1 MQINRPLIW
10 ILASY
15 LAGILLKGI
24 NLYIGVAILGVI
36 LFLILLQLIYVHKSN
51 SKMSSYYFLTLLP
64 FAFILGY
71 YLTNMQLK
79 PSSMDT
85 MFEEDMEITLLGEVI
100 AIEENSEYQRLTLQK
115 ARMITENVS
124 ELTNAYIS
132 NKILVYNSNI
142 LKFRLGN
149 ILKVSGTLKK
159 FQTASNPGQFNEYQ
173 YYKNK
178 KFDYKMNA
186 KIISVEDDNYN
197 IFYDKLY
204 NLKLKFR
211 QVYNSILT
219 EKESGIISAMI
230 LGDTNALDEDV
241 SLLYKQNGISHMIA
255 ISGLHVSLLGLTLF
269 KLMRRLGIHI
279 LPSTFASIFLLY
291 SYGILTGFGV
301 STNRSIVMLILY
313 MISLLAG
320 RTYDLMSSTALSAL
334 LILIQNPMELF
345 NAGFLLSFGAIA
357 AIGTIFQVL
366 KKMTSTENSM
376 IESLLMCISIQFVT
390 TPILLYY
397 FYEIPTYSVF
407 INLIIIPLSSL
418 VILLAVIAVILGLV
432 YLPLGIFFIGG
443 VHFLLIFFEE
453 VCKLALHLPFRRILT
468 GRPDSVVLITYFLI
482 LIVFLLL
489 NQEKVR
495 RLSLIILALSF
506 IIFIKPMSQEVEIT
520 FLDVGQGDGVV
531 INLPYNTTFLIDGG
545 SSNISKIG
553 KYRIETYLK
562 YKGISDID
570 YAIVTHTDKDHISGL
585 QELME
590 TMEDEPNKEQ
600 LYEDKLQSEDMKGK
614 DILNRDTDIAG
625 EKPGNDAEKD
635 QIVIKH
641 LVLPDTSLKDEA
653 YYSLVNLAEQKGIPV
668 LYIKKGDMFRFG
680 DITITCLHPSEE
692 FMPKSRNAYSTVLSF
707 TYKKF
712 DLLLTGDLEAD
723 GEELVNAELK
733 KASFITNGYEVL
745 KVAHH
750 GSKYSSNMEFLTM
763 VSPEYAIISCGK
775 NNSYGHP
782 HEELLSRLEEVT
794 KNIKVTSQSGAITIR
809 TDGERMGVWEYLQE

>member
-345 NAGFLLSFGAIA
+345 SAGFLLSFGAIA

-366 KKMTSTENSM
+366 KKMISTENSM
-376 IESLLMCISIQFVT
+376 IESLLMCMSIQFVT

-418 VILLAVIAVILGLV
+418 VILLAVIAVILGLI

-443 VHFLLIFFEE
+443 VHFLLIVFEE

-506 IIFIKPMSQEVEIT
+506 VIFIKPMSQEVEIT

-570 YAIVTHTDKDHISGL
+570 YAIVTHADKDHISGL

-590 TMEDEPNKEQ
+590 NMEEGPNKEK
-600 LYEDKLQSEDMKGK
+600 LYEDKLQLKDMKGK
-614 DILNRDTDIAG
+614 GTLKEDADIAG
-625 EKPGNDAEKD
+625 EKPENYAERD

-653 YYSLVNLAEQKGIPV
+653 YYSLVTLAEQKGIPV

-712 DLLLTGDLEAD
+712 DLLLTGDLEED